1 MEIKMYDKP
10 FLPEDEFLSLME
22 SISSLFTPPI
32 SLGAELQAYSR
43 KLYGRAHFLACREG
57 NKTIAFAAFY
67 KNKTAR
73 QLYVS
78 LICVDKKNQRQGLG
92 RRMLEMLA
100 SLKSEGFASIGL
112 EVVKT
117 NTKAY
122 IFYKKQG
129 FKEQEDRGE
138 KFLMVKAI

>member
-1 MEIKMYDKP
+1 MEIKMYDRP
-10 FLPEDEFLSLME
+10 FLSEDEFLPLME
-22 SISSLFTPPI
+22 SISGLFTPPI
-32 SLGAELQAYSR
+32 LLGAELQAYSR
-43 KLYGRAHFLACREG
+43 KLYARAHFLACREG

-67 KNKTAR
+67 KNEVAR

-78 LICVDKKNQRQGLG
+78 LICVDEKNQRQGLG

-100 SLKSEGFASIGL
+100 SLKSEGFVSIGL

-122 IFYKKQG
+122 RFYKKQG

-138 KFLMVKAI
+138 KFLMVKEL